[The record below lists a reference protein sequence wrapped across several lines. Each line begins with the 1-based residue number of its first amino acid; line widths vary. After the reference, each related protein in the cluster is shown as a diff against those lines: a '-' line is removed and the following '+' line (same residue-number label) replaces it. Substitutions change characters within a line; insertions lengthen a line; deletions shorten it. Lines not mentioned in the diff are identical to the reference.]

1 MTTSQSP
8 QNTPNPSNSNPQ
20 ALPSDFVVRASIA
33 VLAGTL
39 LLRLA
44 GGLALS
50 SLGLYLNSLGA
61 QGAGIAWVAAGY
73 YATELLL
80 APVFGALSDRYG
92 RKIFLV
98 LAPLL
103 GAVAL
108 VLYPHAS
115 TVTILFAIRVLEGVS
130 AGGAIPATLGYLS
143 DLTDGSKY
151 RSRIMGLFEVM
162 TLVGVAIGGTVLGPR
177 VWDAFGTG
185 SFAALAVLYVLGA
198 LVFALFLP
206 QIGLRVQRRRTW
218 ADYARALSNRRIL
231 RFMPAWFA
239 ATGVIGLWLVHVQ
252 SQLYQGKPGF
262 PATPVPGQN
271 LVASLDGPGISLVLG
286 SFAVAFLAGLFF
298 GSRPNAGRKSTVM
311 LQAGVGLMMIAV
323 CLFLLNHPELGL
335 DWRVPLP
342 FVGEARGWFLVLL
355 VGAFF
360 QAGFTPVA
368 LAYLADISQDF
379 PEDRGVVVGLYSIF
393 LAGGNLIGG
402 SLLGG
407 PFVQA
412 LHMDG
417 VALLTGLFT
426 LVAFASVINIRQT
439 SSD

>member
-1 MTTSQSP
+1 MTTSQQP
-8 QNTPNPSNSNPQ
+8 QKASNPKDSSPQ
-20 ALPSDFVVRASIA
+20 ALPGDFVVRASIA

-162 TLVGVAIGGTVLGPR
+162 TLVGVCAWCAR
-177 VWDAFGTG
+177 
-185 SFAALAVLYVLGA
+185 
-198 LVFALFLP
+198 
-206 QIGLRVQRRRTW
+206 LRVVLAT
-218 ADYARALSNRRIL
+218 D
-231 RFMPAWFA
+231 WFA
-239 ATGVIGLWLVHVQ
+239 RTTPPHLVRLR
-252 SQLYQGKPGF
+252 S
-262 PATPVPGQN
+262 
-271 LVASLDGPGISLVLG
+271 SLVQPPD
-286 SFAVAFLAGLFF
+286 FAF
-298 GSRPNAGRKSTVM
+298 
-311 LQAGVGLMMIAV
+311 
-323 CLFLLNHPELGL
+323 H
-335 DWRVPLP
+335 
-342 FVGEARGWFLVLL
+342 ARLVRR
-355 VGAFF
+355 
-360 QAGFTPVA
+360 
-368 LAYLADISQDF
+368 
-379 PEDRGVVVGLYSIF
+379 DRRDRVVVGSRAI
-393 LAGGNLIGG
+393 AVVSG
-402 SLLGG
+402 
-407 PFVQA
+407 Q
-412 LHMDG
+412 
-417 VALLTGLFT
+417 TGLPGHTRSRSEFGRLTRWSRYFT
-426 LVAFASVINIRQT
+426 RPRVVRGGIPGRTLLRLETERWS
-439 SSD
+439 

>member
-1 MTTSQSP
+1 MTTSQPP
-8 QNTPNPSNSNPQ
+8 QNASNANDSNPQ
-20 ALPSDFVVRASIA
+20 ALPGDFVVRASIA

-44 GGLALS
+44 GGLAFS
-50 SLGLYLNSLGA
+50 SLALYLNSLGA

-92 RKIFLV
+92 RKVFLV

-108 VLYPHAS
+108 VLFPLAS
-115 TVTILFAIRVLEGVS
+115 SVTVLFAIRVLEGVS
-130 AGGAIPATLGYLS
+130 AGAAIPATLGYLS

-206 QIGLRVQRRRTW
+206 QIGLRIQRRRTW
-218 ADYARALSNRRIL
+218 SDYARALSNRRIL

-252 SQLYQGKPGF
+252 SQLYQGKPGNL
-262 PATPVPGQN
+262 ATPVPGQN

-298 GSRPNAGRKSTVM
+298 GSRPNAGRKTTVM
-311 LQAGVGLMMIAV
+311 LQAGAGLMAIAV

-342 FVGEARGWFLVLL
+342 IVGEARGWFLILL

-426 LVAFASVINIRQT
+426 LVAFVSVINIRQT

>member
-1 MTTSQSP
+1 MTTSQPP
-8 QNTPNPSNSNPQ
+8 QDTPNPGNPSPQ
-20 ALPSDFVVRASIA
+20 ALAGDFVVRASIA

-108 VLYPHAS
+108 ILYPLAS
-115 TVTILFAIRVLEGVS
+115 SVAVLFAIRVLEGVS

-206 QIGLRVQRRRTW
+206 QIGVRVQRRRTW
-218 ADYARALSNRRIL
+218 SDYARALSNRRIL

-252 SQLYQGKPGF
+252 SQLYQGKPGS
-262 PATPVPGQN
+262 PAMPVPGQN

-298 GSRPNAGRKSTVM
+298 GSRPNAGRKTSVM
-311 LQAGVGLMMIAV
+311 LQAGAGLMVIAV

-342 FVGEARGWFLVLL
+342 YVGEARGWFLVLL
-355 VGAFF
+355 VGAFY

-417 VALLTGLFT
+417 IALLTALFT
-426 LVAFASVINIRQT
+426 LVAFASVINIRQH

>member
-1 MTTSQSP
+1 MTTSQPP

-20 ALPSDFVVRASIA
+20 ALPGDFVVRASIA
-33 VLAGTL
+33 VLLGTL

-44 GGLALS
+44 GGLAFS
-50 SLGLYLNSLGA
+50 SLALYLNSLGA

-73 YATELLL
+73 YATELVL
-80 APVFGALSDRYG
+80 APIFGALSDRYG

-108 VLYPHAS
+108 VLFPLAS

-130 AGGAIPATLGYLS
+130 AGAAIPATLGYLS

-206 QIGLRVQRRRTW
+206 QIGLRIQRRRTW
-218 ADYARALSNRRIL
+218 SDYARALSNRRIL

-252 SQLYQGKPGF
+252 SQLYQGKPGNL
-262 PATPVPGQN
+262 ATPVPGQN

-311 LQAGVGLMMIAV
+311 LQAGAGLMTIAV
-323 CLFLLNHPELGL
+323 CLFFLNHPELGL

-342 FVGEARGWFLVLL
+342 IVGEARGWFLVLL